1 MSVNF
6 IYGGRD
12 RVPGITAA
20 IETFEN
26 EFTWGKWENREVS
39 GLQLEGTTRD
49 TGNTSYTHILR
60 AGLLLGLNNTTSK
73 LQVWNPDATDGS
85 EYIFGILK
93 ESRSV
98 LLNNTSTDRLTGAV
112 VLSGGIRGARLIIP
126 GTTAPGIQGTTNE
139 YLIRQQLR
147 GRFMMDDDFQIARP
161 ERQLVTVSAA
171 QRTSGI
177 TLTAADS
184 HKFYFNTGG
193 TLAVALGALVP
204 YKGVEFDFFASVTTT
219 DAITVS
225 SGSANIK
232 APGVAAASTLS
243 VDGTCRRLVGNGTQ
257 WLVQAL

>member
-1 MSVNF
+1 MSINYL
-6 IYGGRD
+6 YGGRD
-12 RVPGITAA
+12 RVPGVTAA

-26 EFTWGKWENREVS
+26 EFTWGRWETREVT
-39 GLQLEGTTRD
+39 GLVIDGATRD
-49 TGNTSYTHILR
+49 TGNTGYTHILR
-60 AGLLLGLNNTTSK
+60 AGILLGLNNTTNE
-73 LQVWNPDATDGS
+73 LQVWDPAATDGS

-93 ESRSV
+93 ESRSM
-98 LLNNTSTDRLTGAV
+98 LSNNTSTDRLTGAV
-112 VLSGGIRGARLIIP
+112 VLSGGIRGSRLVIP
-126 GTTAPGIQGTTNE
+126 GTTALGISGNANE

-147 GRFMMDDDFQIARP
+147 NRFMFDDDFQYARP

-177 TLTAADS
+177 TLTHADS

-193 TLAVALGALVP
+193 TLAVALGSLVP

-232 APGVAAASTLS
+232 APGVAAASSLV
-243 VDGTCRRLVGNGTQ
+243 VDGTCRRLVGSGTQ